1 MFSFSFG
8 IAFAAL
14 LISVIHFIYAHKRSY
29 HIYYFHYKSNSIIT
43 IFIAFLSAPII
54 ISYTLIEQI
63 AKITEIKIDTLDN
76 IVISI
81 ATGLL
86 ASGVLF
92 MLTYIQTEKED
103 KNNLNL
109 LLKKIA
115 RCHIITSKIKKLS
128 NKTSKNNEIRH
139 HILLFKQEIAT
150 AYQIASACKA
160 SFIPVI
166 AIADNFIQKLEA
178 TNPANITES
187 IFKDIDA
194 LHDFLSSNNQNL
206 IKIYSDIPDYK
217 DKKDINKIYKEIYK
231 KIESSRI
238 DNVSQQH
245 RSPGRN
251 VSRKPLKKRLSDRAA
266 GRRQITPLKGILR
279 QQKTQES

>member
-86 ASGVLF
+86 ASGALF

-115 RCHIITSKIKKLS
+115 RCHIITSRIKKLS

-150 AYQIASACKA
+150 AYQIASACKV

-194 LHDFLSSNNQNL
+194 LHDFLNSNNQNL

-231 KIESSRI
+231 KIKNSRI

-251 VSRKPLKKRLSDRAA
+251 VYRKLLKKRLSDRAA
-266 GRRQITPLKGILR
+266 GRRQIIPLKGILR